1 MFYPLIMYKEMT
13 EKIYG
18 KFTQNGI
25 VTEVKP
31 SADEEARMMRQMSF
45 LPEGLKNESTVLV
58 DKDKAVGIVLDVRM
72 WIEVRKVGEVWFVES
87 FGYDININNE

>member
-1 MFYPLIMYKEMT
+1 MT

-18 KFTQNGI
+18 KFTQKDI

-58 DKDKAVGIVLDVRM
+58 GKDEAAGIVLDVRM
-72 WIEVRKVGEVWFVES
+72 WIEVRKAGEVRFVEN
-87 FGYDININNE
+87 FGYVLKQQE

>member
-1 MFYPLIMYKEMT
+1 MAET
-13 EKIYG
+13 SKIYG
-18 KFTQNGI
+18 KFTQKGI

-58 DKDKAVGIVLDVRM
+58 NKDEAAGIVLDVRM
-72 WIEVRKVGEVWFVES
+72 WIEVRKSGELLFAES
-87 FGYDININNE
+87 FGYELKQQE

>member
-1 MFYPLIMYKEMT
+1 MT

>member
-18 KFTQNGI
+18 KFIQKGI

-31 SADEEARMMRQMSF
+31 SAVEEARMMRQMLF

-58 DKDKAVGIVLDVRM
+58 DKDEAVGIVLDVRM
-72 WIEVRKVGEVWFVES
+72 WIEVRKAGEVWFVES
-87 FGYDININNE
+87 FGYELEH

>member
-1 MFYPLIMYKEMT
+1 MT

-18 KFTQNGI
+18 KFTQKGI

-31 SADEEARMMRQMSF
+31 SADEEPRMMRQMSF

-58 DKDKAVGIVLDVRM
+58 DKDEAVGIVLDVRM
-72 WIEVRKVGEVWFVES
+72 WIEVRKAGEVWFVES
-87 FGYDININNE
+87 FGYELEP

>member
-1 MFYPLIMYKEMT
+1 MT

-18 KFTQNGI
+18 KFTQKGI
-25 VTEVKP
+25 VAEVKP
-31 SADEEARMMRQMSF
+31 NADEEARMMRQMSF

-58 DKDKAVGIVLDVRM
+58 NQNEAAGIVLDVRM

>member
-1 MFYPLIMYKEMT
+1 MT

-18 KFTQNGI
+18 KFTQKGI
-25 VTEVKP
+25 VAEVKP
-31 SADEEARMMRQMSF
+31 NAVEEARMMRQMSF
-45 LPEGLKNESTVLV
+45 LPEGLQNESTVLV